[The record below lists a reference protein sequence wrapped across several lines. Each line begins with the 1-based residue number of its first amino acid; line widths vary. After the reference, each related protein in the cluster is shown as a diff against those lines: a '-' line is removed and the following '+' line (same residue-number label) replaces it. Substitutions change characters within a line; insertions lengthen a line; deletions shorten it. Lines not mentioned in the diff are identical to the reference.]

1 MTDNTE
7 KIKVNFLI
15 NDAPAFSKKI
25 IKNQTLAQLRI
36 EYSSLIKDE
45 YIFLTND
52 KFEISKD
59 DENEYTIEESLID
72 NKIYLKCEINN
83 SNSTEP
89 KEEIKLNTPIETSQY
104 LYEKSNLKIYLYPTD
119 ELTEEE
125 EKRAIVLMVVGQTGS
140 GKTTLLNAFI
150 NYLLGI
156 KYEDDFRYFII
167 YENFNK
173 KQDHSQTSE
182 VTVYNIKGLDGTII
196 QIIDTPGFGDTG
208 GIKKDIEITQKIRQT
223 FIDKLNSITC
233 ICFVAQSSN
242 ARLSANQKYIFNC
255 ILDLFGDDVKSNFT
269 CMLTFCDGV
278 NQL

>member
-59 DENEYTIEESLID
+59 DENDYTIEESLID
-72 NKIYLKCEINN
+72 NKIYLKCETN
-83 SNSTEP
+83 NSTEP

-167 YENFNK
+167 YGW
-173 KQDHSQTSE
+173 
-182 VTVYNIKGLDGTII
+182 VL
-196 QIIDTPGFGDTG
+196 
-208 GIKKDIEITQKIRQT
+208 
-223 FIDKLNSITC
+223 L
-233 ICFVAQSSN
+233 
-242 ARLSANQKYIFNC
+242 L
-255 ILDLFGDDVKSNFT
+255 
-269 CMLTFCDGV
+269 
-278 NQL
+278 